1 MTRTLLILHLL
12 IVLVFQPVAATMLV
26 HASMTDPASTGDL
39 LTQSTHRVDRTA
51 PGCADMETC
60 SAIGYSSCD
69 AQVAALPC
77 INRFD
82 AVELPAE
89 LKANVSNYYLL
100 IPQGPPLRPPRYS

>member
-1 MTRTLLILHLL
+1 MTRTLLILNLL
-12 IVLVFQPVAATMLV
+12 MVLVFQPVAATLLV
-26 HASMTDPASTGDL
+26 PASMTDPASPGDL
-39 LTQSTHRVDRTA
+39 LTQSRHCPDRTA

-89 LKANVSNYYLL
+89 LKANVSNFYLL